1 MRSILKNISNSV
13 LKVSIEIPYEDYN
26 VYPTTSITK
35 DAIAKYC
42 AQEKIDYEFLENNE
56 NDNMQVKL
64 DGKPYEVLRAN
75 GGRGGYGIRCKP
87 V

>member
-1 MRSILKNISNSV
+1 MGNIFKNMMKISID
-13 LKVSIEIPYEDYN
+13 IPYEDYS

-42 AQEKIDYEFLENNE
+42 IQEKVDYEFLENNE
-56 NDNMQVKL
+56 DDNIQIKL
-64 DGKPYEVLRAN
+64 DGKRYEILRFY
-75 GGRGGYGIRCKP
+75 GGRSGYGIKCRP

>member
-1 MRSILKNISNSV
+1 MKKVLHLNI
-13 LKVSIEIPYEDYN
+13 IYRDIIYEDYN

-42 AQEKIDYEFLENNE
+42 AQEKIAYEFLENNE
-56 NDNMQVKL
+56 DDNMKVKL
-64 DGKPYEVLRAN
+64 ENKCYEILRYTC
-75 GGRGGYGIRCKP
+75 RGGYGIRCGT

>member
-1 MRSILKNISNSV
+1 MKSILKNISNSM
-13 LKVSIEIPYEDYN
+13 LKVSIEIPYEDEN

-35 DAIAKYC
+35 DVIAKYC
-42 AQEKIDYEFLENNE
+42 SQEKIDYEFLENNE

-64 DGKPYEVLRAN
+64 GGKYYEIIRYTC
-75 GGRGGYGIRCKP
+75 RGSYGIRCKP